1 MIAFYHDVETASGI
15 ITKYHKITYIALE
28 YSDNKVTQMLID
40 SWVSKE
46 AHDNNKYSLDR
57 NCVYLPVTPP
67 DDLPV
72 KELFKWGYEQ
82 LISPEYVNSY
92 NVYKYT
98 GCIKDENYNGN

>member
-57 NCVYLPVTPP
+57 NCVYYL
-67 DDLPV
+67 
-72 KELFKWGYEQ
+72 
-82 LISPEYVNSY
+82 
-92 NVYKYT
+92 
-98 GCIKDENYNGN
+98 